1 MRETHVDLQS
11 QGNYTL
17 FRETMALPAQN
28 INHSAF
34 RSMFDNEKLS
44 GTNFNDWFARLKLV
58 LRVEKKM
65 HIIEQPLPPPPAPI
79 SEPNVVAEWTKQ
91 YDAHTE
97 IACLMLGSMTPELDR
112 QFELYYPYDMIQELR
127 SMFEIQAGVE
137 KFDLIQSFHACKQE
151 EGKPVADYVLKMKG
165 YVEKL
170 ECLGYVLPQ
179 DITVGLI
186 LNGLTKDFAGFVSN
200 YKMHNMGKT
209 IGEIHAMLMEY
220 NMKFVPF
227 IGIDNHGKC
236 VTLGSGMLLHEDTKS
251 YTWLLTAFMSAFLKE
266 PTMIVTD
273 QDGAMKRAIEAVFK
287 KAKHRL
293 CMWHIMQKIPTK
305 ICKEIYDQTDF
316 KERFDKI
323 VWNMSIE
330 PVTFEEKWAQ
340 LIEAFDL
347 KNHKWLTKMF
357 DLREIWIPAYFIDS
371 PLFGLMR
378 TTSRSESEN
387 SFFKSFTSPGA
398 TLVSFMMSYESAM
411 ERQRYRQE
419 KLDFNTIDAAPKFI
433 TQLDIESHASKVYT
447 RTMFLIVQTEINE
460 GCWNCTV
467 QGLNRD
473 EGCENFV
480 IRDNKPNENKSL
492 FHKKKQQKGKE
503 KEKETQTVGQTARD
517 YKVLLNIEDG
527 SVNRDIKVI
536 PKQYILRRWTRDII
550 PPDLRR
556 KENRYGEKNV
566 NIQRLTNEANFLVDD
581 TLFLL
586 SKDEEKMGTYVT
598 NLKKLLD
605 DVKTDM
611 PNPPSRDTVIE
622 DVFSVKQTNDVQVKN
637 PTKAVNK
644 GEHLKKGERLKSERE
659 KAIKVAKKK
668 ARPCGFCKEVTNE
681 HTKLTCPLNPNARKK
696 RKATPVIDV

>member
-1 MRETHVDLQS
+1 MHRHVIHHLEGYLS
-11 QGNYTL
+11 RKL
-17 FRETMALPAQN
+17 LP
-28 INHSAF
+28 
-34 RSMFDNEKLS
+34 
-44 GTNFNDWFARLKLV
+44 FA
-58 LRVEKKM
+58 
-65 HIIEQPLPPPPAPI
+65 
-79 SEPNVVAEWTKQ
+79 
-91 YDAHTE
+91 
-97 IACLMLGSMTPELDR
+97 
-112 QFELYYPYDMIQELR
+112 ELYTGDIVSRNALTLCIPSPFTIVVVVM
-127 SMFEIQAGVE
+127 
-137 KFDLIQSFHACKQE
+137 
-151 EGKPVADYVLKMKG
+151 VAVVG
-165 YVEKL
+165 SWSGP
-170 ECLGYVLPQ
+170 CL
-179 DITVGLI
+179 
-186 LNGLTKDFAGFVSN
+186 
-200 YKMHNMGKT
+200 
-209 IGEIHAMLMEY
+209 Y

>member
-1 MRETHVDLQS
+1 MEEEIMEEVTECMRTPRPTLYEQTDTPGGSIYWEPHVDGIPIPVE
-11 QGNYTL
+11 GNSYGSIDEA
-17 FRETMALPAQN
+17 FHMYVKYAEMAGFEVKKGGQKKTKSGAVLNKYIYCNKEGVPKPIN
-28 INHSAF
+28 INTLDPQYQKQKRNTTTHATGCKAHI
-34 RSMFDNEKLS
+34 R
-44 GTNFNDWFARLKLV
+44 LV
-58 LRVEKKM
+58 LNIVSGR
-65 HIIEQPLPPPPAPI
+65 
-79 SEPNVVAEWTKQ
+79 
-91 YDAHTE
+91 Y
-97 IACLMLGSMTPELDR
+97 
-112 QFELYYPYDMIQELR
+112 
-127 SMFEIQAGVE
+127 
-137 KFDLIQSFHACKQE
+137 
-151 EGKPVADYVLKMKG
+151 
-165 YVEKL
+165 KL
-170 ECLGYVLPQ
+170 ETFNPKHNHMLIPKEYRHFTKKQRKMNQSEKMFVVKAAANKIGATKAHHLYCNIKGGYEYVHGTTDDFKNHQ
-179 DITVGLI
+179 RDVNHFIGESDAQMLI
-186 LNGLTKDFAGFVSN
+186 NKMENRTMYVPNFTFQYMVDNDELVAMFWADEVAKCN
-200 YKMHNMGKT
+200 YKEFGDIVSFDATFNSNK
-209 IGEIHAMLMEY
+209 Y

-305 ICKEIYDQTDF
+305 
-316 KERFDKI
+316 R
-323 VWNMSIE
+323 N
-330 PVTFEEKWAQ
+330 WAQ

-347 KNHKWLTKMF
+347 KNQQMVRQKVY
-357 DLREIWIPAYFIDS
+357 LREIWIPAYFIDS

-433 TQLDIESHASKVYT
+433 TQLDIESHASKRLT
-447 RTMFLIVQTEINE
+447 KL
-460 GCWNCTV
+460 
-467 QGLNRD
+467 
-473 EGCENFV
+473 
-480 IRDNKPNENKSL
+480 
-492 FHKKKQQKGKE
+492 
-503 KEKETQTVGQTARD
+503 
-517 YKVLLNIEDG
+517 EDG
-527 SVNRDIKVI
+527 SCYVLTQTFEALDKGHNTSRLAKKR
-536 PKQYILRRWTRDII
+536 KQIW
-550 PPDLRR
+550 
-556 KENRYGEKNV
+556 GKNV